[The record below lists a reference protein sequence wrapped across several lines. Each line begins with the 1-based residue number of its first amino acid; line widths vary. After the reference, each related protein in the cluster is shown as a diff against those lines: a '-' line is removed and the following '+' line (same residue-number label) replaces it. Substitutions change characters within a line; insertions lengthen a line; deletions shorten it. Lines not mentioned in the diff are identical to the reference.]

1 MNGQIKKTRTT
12 DSKGFVQFNSR
23 TDKGTDNS
31 FHQEPFLSRRS
42 VHGDDNFQW
51 LDKTYRGIMSREE
64 LDIMRM
70 IVEQAYK
77 NDDDYVNWSV
87 VSLCEDTLKEKDN
100 DCSRNNG

>member
-1 MNGQIKKTRTT
+1 
-12 DSKGFVQFNSR
+12 
-23 TDKGTDNS
+23 
-31 FHQEPFLSRRS
+31 
-42 VHGDDNFQW
+42 
-51 LDKTYRGIMSREE
+51 MSREE